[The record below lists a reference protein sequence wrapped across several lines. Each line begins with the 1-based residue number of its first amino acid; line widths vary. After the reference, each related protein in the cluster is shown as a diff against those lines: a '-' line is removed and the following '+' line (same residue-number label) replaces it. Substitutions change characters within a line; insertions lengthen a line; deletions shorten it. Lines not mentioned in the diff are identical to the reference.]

1 MEPQPDSL
9 EGWVAVRDTAF
20 AEPQPPPRLRFLV
33 GWNGAEGAFA
43 VTCHGRAEAAA
54 QAPQSWA
61 GLFSAPALRGVHRQL
76 AALCPRL
83 EPAFPALP
91 PALPGAAAG
100 GLWAV
105 LFPGGAA
112 PGEAELQELCRALE
126 LYLGWALELC
136 GGRVVLDA
144 LFAADRRCDDEY
156 FESLQELRGR
166 ALRGHLARAKEALRR
181 VLQQHKSAD
190 TMVALMKVYEEED
203 EAYQD
208 LVTMATQFYQY
219 LLQPFRDMRELATL
233 YKLEILKSLQY
244 DNLGPRRVAALQK
257 DAEEWTKRA
266 ESAVCSIQDITVNY
280 FKETVKAL
288 AAMHKQMEQ
297 DEERFGKT
305 TWSSALPRLENL
317 KCMLAKET
325 LQHLRARELCLKQK
339 RAGIQ
344 KLMENLG
351 EEEEN
356 LSVVEEL
363 EIQYYEM
370 QLELYNV
377 QLEVL
382 KHEEMLLIVQLDTI
396 KRQIKEKQD
405 EVVYYDTCENPEEL
419 KVIEQTMGQHYANL
433 SEMTMLRQKTKQLE
447 TKRGTVCAR
456 RAYLRNK
463 KDQCEA
469 SHRQRLQQAE
479 ESKKRFQQH
488 HSIQIKRDKQKE
500 EEKKKKAW
508 ISQERQKTLERLK
521 AFREASTWTTV
532 VPNGMKTRQKVGIA
546 HNKCPAH
553 VVLKT
558 SRPQPL
564 SPKLPRSIT
573 QQAVVLSPPPLS
585 RARAAPA
592 VVSPAP
598 SPRTRA
604 APEQPQSILLI
615 EAKESKA
622 LCQNIPADI
631 PVQIFVAD
639 GDAELTDGDTEQ
651 QKHREEL
658 MISPSLPPPPPPPPL
673 PPPLLPPPPLP
684 PTLPL
689 QLKTPSATEDKPLPL
704 SSDSPSES
712 PALHKQSDSP
722 RTSINN
728 YIGSMDEV
736 LASLKRSEVH
746 LRKVEQPNPYA
757 SVKDNILSAIRQGVK
772 LRKVNRDT
780 EKDAT
785 KGSPNELERSIKAA
799 MQRIKKVSAD
809 SEEEDNDQNNGEWDS

>member
-20 AEPQPPPRLRFLV
+20 AEPQPPRLRFLV
-33 GWNGAEGAFA
+33 AWNGVEGAFA

-76 AALCPRL
+76 AAVCPRL

-91 PALPGAAAG
+91 PALPGASGGG

-112 PGEAELQELCRALE
+112 PGEAEVQELCRELE

-144 LFAADRRCDDEY
+144 LFAADRHRDDEY
-156 FESLQELRGR
+156 FESLHELRGR
-166 ALRGHLARAKEALRR
+166 ALRGHLAQAKEALRR
-181 VLQQHKSAD
+181 VLQQHKNAD

-244 DNLGPRRVAALQK
+244 DNLGPKRVAALQK

-266 ESAVCSIQDITVNY
+266 ENAVCSIQDITVNY

-297 DEERFGKT
+297 DQERFGKT
-305 TWSSALPRLENL
+305 TWASALPRLENL

-339 RAGIQ
+339 RAGFQ
-344 KLMENLG
+344 KNMENLS
-351 EEEEN
+351 EQEEN
-356 LSVVEEL
+356 LTVVEEL
-363 EIQYYEM
+363 EIQYYET

-382 KHEEMLLIVQLDTI
+382 KHEEMLLIVQLDTLR
-396 KRQIKEKQD
+396 RQIKEKQD

-419 KVIEQTMGQHYANL
+419 KVIEQTMGQDYANL

-521 AFREASTWTTV
+521 TFRE
-532 VPNGMKTRQKVGIA
+532 
-546 HNKCPAH
+546 KCPAH
-553 VVLKT
+553 VVVKT
-558 SRPQPL
+558 SHPQHL
-564 SPKLPRSIT
+564 SPKLPRNIT
-573 QQAVVLSPPPLS
+573 QQVAVLSPLPSL
-585 RARAAPA
+585 RA
-592 VVSPAP
+592 
-598 SPRTRA
+598 RA
-604 APEQPQSILLI
+604 APEQPKSILLV
-615 EAKESKA
+615 EAKELKA
-622 LCQNIPADI
+622 SHQNTPADI
-631 PVQIFVAD
+631 PVQVFV
-639 GDAELTDGDTEQ
+639 TDGDTEQ
-651 QKHREEL
+651 QKHSEAL
-658 MISPSLPPPPPPPPL
+658 MVSPSSPPPPPPPPPPPLLASPPPPPPPPPPPL
-673 PPPLLPPPPLP
+673 P
-684 PTLPL
+684 L
-689 QLKTPSATEDKPLPL
+689 QLKTTLAAEDKPLPL
-704 SSDSPSES
+704 SSDSPTES
-712 PALHKQSDSP
+712 SALHKQDDSS
-722 RTSINN
+722 RRSINN
-728 YIGSMDEV
+728 YIDCS
-736 LASLKRSEVH
+736 
-746 LRKVEQPNPYA
+746 QY
-757 SVKDNILSAIRQGVK
+757 I
-772 LRKVNRDT
+772 
-780 EKDAT
+780 
-785 KGSPNELERSIKAA
+785 
-799 MQRIKKVSAD
+799 
-809 SEEEDNDQNNGEWDS
+809 

>member
-1 MEPQPDSL
+1 AMEPQPDSL

-43 VTCHGRAEAAA
+43 VTCHGRAEAAE

-76 AALCPRL
+76 SAVCPRL
-83 EPAFPALP
+83 EPAFPELP
-91 PALPGAAAG
+91 PALPGAASG

-112 PGEAELQELCRALE
+112 PDEAELQELCRALE

-136 GGRVVLDA
+136 GARVVLDA
-144 LFAADRRCDDEY
+144 LFAADRCCDDEY
-156 FESLQELRGR
+156 FESLHELRGK

-257 DAEEWTKRA
+257 DADEWTKRA

-305 TWSSALPRLENL
+305 TWASALPRLENL
-317 KCMLAKET
+317 KYMLAKET

-339 RAGIQ
+339 RTGIQ

-351 EEEEN
+351 EQEEN
-356 LSVVEEL
+356 LSIVEEL
-363 EIQYYEM
+363 EIQYYET

-419 KVIEQTMGQHYANL
+419 KVIEQSMGQHFANL
-433 SEMTMLRQKTKQLE
+433 SAMTVLRQKTKQLE
-447 TKRGTVCAR
+447 AKRGTVCAR

-479 ESKKRFQQH
+479 ESRRRFQQH

-521 AFREASTWTTV
+521 VFREAST
-532 VPNGMKTRQKVGIA
+532 
-546 HNKCPAH
+546 KCPAH

-558 SRPQPL
+558 SRPQPR
-564 SPKLPRSIT
+564 SPRLPRGIP
-573 QQAVVLSPPPLS
+573 QQAVVLSPPPAS
-585 RARAAPA
+585 STGAVPAALP
-592 VVSPAP
+592 PAP
-598 SPRTRA
+598 PPRVRTA
-604 APEQPQSILLI
+604 LKQPQSILLV
-615 EAKESKA
+615 EDKEQKA
-622 LCQNIPADI
+622 SCQNPPADI
-631 PVQIFVAD
+631 PVQIFV
-639 GDAELTDGDTEQ
+639 TDGDTEE
-651 QKHREEL
+651 QKPSEEL
-658 MISPSLPPPPPPPPL
+658 M
-673 PPPLLPPPPLP
+673 
-684 PTLPL
+684 
-689 QLKTPSATEDKPLPL
+689 LKTPSATEDKALPL

-712 PALHKQSDSP
+712 PALHSQDDSS
-722 RTSINN
+722 RRSINN
-728 YIGSMDEV
+728 CIGSMDEV

-746 LRKVEQPNPYA
+746 LRKVEQPNPYS
-757 SVKDNILSAIRQGVK
+757 SVKDSILSAIRQGVK
-772 LRKVNRDT
+772 LRKVNRDP
-780 EKDAT
+780 DRDGS

-809 SEEEDNDQNNGEWDS
+809 SEEEEDNDQNNGEWDS

>member
-1 MEPQPDSL
+1 AMEPQPDSL

-76 AALCPRL
+76 SAVCPRL
-83 EPAFPALP
+83 EPAFPELP
-91 PALPGAAAG
+91 PALPGASAG

-126 LYLGWALELC
+126 LYLDWALELC

-144 LFAADRRCDDEY
+144 LFAADRCCDDEY
-156 FESLQELRGR
+156 FESLHELRGK

-305 TWSSALPRLENL
+305 TWASALPRLENL
-317 KCMLAKET
+317 KYMLAKET

-339 RAGIQ
+339 RTGIQ

-351 EEEEN
+351 EQEEN

-363 EIQYYEM
+363 EIQYYET

-419 KVIEQTMGQHYANL
+419 KVIEQTMGQHYADL
-433 SEMTMLRQKTKQLE
+433 SAMTMLRQKTKQLE

-479 ESKKRFQQH
+479 ESRKRFQQH

-521 AFREASTWTTV
+521 AFREAST
-532 VPNGMKTRQKVGIA
+532 
-546 HNKCPAH
+546 KCPAH

-564 SPKLPRSIT
+564 SPKVPGSIP
-573 QQAVVLSPPPLS
+573 QQAVLLSPPPAPS
-585 RARAAPA
+585 AGTAPA
-592 VVSPAP
+592 VL
-598 SPRTRA
+598 SPRA
-604 APEQPQSILLI
+604 ALEQPQSILLRHWI
-615 EAKESKA
+615 LNSRFKSFNYFLKAVPEPAVAELEKESVPEQTILFPFASEDSRKSPEHLGRA
-622 LCQNIPADI
+622 SYLLSVAVSFILLVRVDLC
-631 PVQIFVAD
+631 VA
-639 GDAELTDGDTEQ
+639 
-651 QKHREEL
+651 
-658 MISPSLPPPPPPPPL
+658 
-673 PPPLLPPPPLP
+673 
-684 PTLPL
+684 
-689 QLKTPSATEDKPLPL
+689 
-704 SSDSPSES
+704 
-712 PALHKQSDSP
+712 
-722 RTSINN
+722 
-728 YIGSMDEV
+728 GSMDEV

-746 LRKVEQPNPYA
+746 LRRVEQPSPYA

-772 LRKVNRDT
+772 LRKVNRD
-780 EKDAT
+780 AQRGVS

-809 SEEEDNDQNNGEWDS
+809 SEEEEDNEQNNGEWDS

>member
-9 EGWVAVRDTAF
+9 DGWVAVRDTAF

-76 AALCPRL
+76 SALCPRL

-91 PALPGAAAG
+91 PALPGVATG

-190 TMVALMKVYEEED
+190 TMVALMKVYEKED

-244 DNLGPRRVAALQK
+244 DKLGPRRVAALQK

-305 TWSSALPRLENL
+305 AWASALPRLENL

-339 RAGIQ
+339 RTGIQ
-344 KLMENLG
+344 KLMESLG
-351 EEEEN
+351 EQEEN

-363 EIQYYEM
+363 EIQYYET

-521 AFREASTWTTV
+521 AFRE
-532 VPNGMKTRQKVGIA
+532 
-546 HNKCPAH
+546 KCPAH

-564 SPKLPRSIT
+564 SPKLPRNIT
-573 QQAVVLSPPPLS
+573 QQAVVLSPPPS
-585 RARAAPA
+585 SPA
-592 VVSPAP
+592 VLSPAP
-598 SPRTRA
+598 SPRARA

-622 LCQNIPADI
+622 LCQNTPADI
-631 PVQIFVAD
+631 PVQIFVTD
-639 GDAELTDGDTEQ
+639 GDAELTDGDTELTGGDTEE
-651 QKHREEL
+651 QKHSKEL
-658 MISPSLPPPPPPPPL
+658 LVSPSSPPPPPPPPPPPLPPTLLPPPPPPPPL
-673 PPPLLPPPPLP
+673 P
-684 PTLPL
+684 L
-689 QLKTPSATEDKPLPL
+689 QLKTPPATNDTPLPL
-704 SSDSPSES
+704 SCNSPSES
-712 PALHKQSDSP
+712 PALHRQDDSP

-728 YIGSMDEV
+728 CIGSMDEV

-757 SVKDNILSAIRQGVK
+757 SVKDSILSAIRQGVK

-780 EKDAT
+780 EKDVS
-785 KGSPNELERSIKAA
+785 KGSPNDLERSIKAA

-809 SEEEDNDQNNGEWDS
+809 SEEEEDNDRNNGEWDS

>member
-20 AEPQPPPRLRFLV
+20 AEPQPSRLRFLV
-33 GWNGAEGAFA
+33 GWNGVEGAFA
-43 VTCHGRAEAAA
+43 VTCHGRAEA

-76 AALCPRL
+76 AAVSPRL

-91 PALPGAAAG
+91 PTLPGAAAAG

-112 PGEAELQELCRALE
+112 PGEAEVQELCRELE

-144 LFAADRRCDDEY
+144 LFAPDRSCDDEY
-156 FESLQELRGR
+156 FESLHELRGR

-181 VLQQHKSAD
+181 VLQQHKNAD

-244 DNLGPRRVAALQK
+244 DKLGPKRVAALQK

-266 ESAVCSIQDITVNY
+266 ENAVCSIQDITVNY

-297 DEERFGKT
+297 DQERFGKT
-305 TWSSALPRLENL
+305 TWASALPRLENL

-344 KLMENLG
+344 KNMENLS
-351 EEEEN
+351 EQEEN
-356 LSVVEEL
+356 LTVVEEL

-382 KHEEMLLIVQLDTI
+382 KHEEMLLIVQLDTLR
-396 KRQIKEKQD
+396 RQIKEKQD

-521 AFREASTWTTV
+521 TFRE
-532 VPNGMKTRQKVGIA
+532 
-546 HNKCPAH
+546 KCPAH

-558 SRPQPL
+558 SHPQHL
-564 SPKLPRSIT
+564 SPKLPRSVT
-573 QQAVVLSPPPLS
+573 RQVAVLSPPPSS
-585 RARAAPA
+585 RARAAP
-592 VVSPAP
+592 
-598 SPRTRA
+598 
-604 APEQPQSILLI
+604 EQPKSILLV

-622 LCQNIPADI
+622 SHRNTPADI
-631 PVQIFVAD
+631 PVQIFV
-639 GDAELTDGDTEQ
+639 TDGDTEQ
-651 QKHREEL
+651 QKHSERL
-658 MISPSLPPPPPPPPL
+658 MVSPSSPPPPPPPPPL
-673 PPPLLPPPPLP
+673 PPPPPPPP
-684 PTLPL
+684 LPL

-704 SSDSPSES
+704 SSDSPTES
-712 PALHKQSDSP
+712 PALHKQDDSS
-722 RTSINN
+722 RRSINN
-728 YIGSMDEV
+728 CIGSMDEV
-736 LASLKRSEVH
+736 LASVKRSEVH

-780 EKDAT
+780 EKDVS
-785 KGSPNELERSIKAA
+785 KGSTNELERSIKAA
-799 MQRIKKVSAD
+799 IQRIKKVSAD
-809 SEEEDNDQNNGEWDS
+809 SEEEENNDQNNGEWDS

>member
-1 MEPQPDSL
+1 
-9 EGWVAVRDTAF
+9 
-20 AEPQPPPRLRFLV
+20 
-33 GWNGAEGAFA
+33 
-43 VTCHGRAEAAA
+43 
-54 QAPQSWA
+54 
-61 GLFSAPALRGVHRQL
+61 
-76 AALCPRL
+76 
-83 EPAFPALP
+83 
-91 PALPGAAAG
+91 
-100 GLWAV
+100 
-105 LFPGGAA
+105 
-112 PGEAELQELCRALE
+112 
-126 LYLGWALELC
+126 
-136 GGRVVLDA
+136 
-144 LFAADRRCDDEY
+144 
-156 FESLQELRGR
+156 
-166 ALRGHLARAKEALRR
+166 
-181 VLQQHKSAD
+181 
-190 TMVALMKVYEEED
+190 MVALMKVYEEED

-297 DEERFGKT
+297 DQERFGKA
-305 TWSSALPRLENL
+305 TWASALPRLESL

-344 KLMENLG
+344 KHMESLG
-351 EEEEN
+351 EQEEN

-363 EIQYYEM
+363 EIQYYET

-463 KDQCEA
+463 KDQCET

-521 AFREASTWTTV
+521 TFRE
-532 VPNGMKTRQKVGIA
+532 
-546 HNKCPAH
+546 KCPAH

-558 SRPQPL
+558 SHPQTF

-573 QQAVVLSPPPLS
+573 QQPVVLSPSPSS

-592 VVSPAP
+592 
-598 SPRTRA
+598 
-604 APEQPQSILLI
+604 PQ
-615 EAKESKA
+615 
-622 LCQNIPADI
+622 
-631 PVQIFVAD
+631 
-639 GDAELTDGDTEQ
+639 
-651 QKHREEL
+651 
-658 MISPSLPPPPPPPPL
+658 
-673 PPPLLPPPPLP
+673 
-684 PTLPL
+684 
-689 QLKTPSATEDKPLPL
+689 QLKTPSAREDKPLPL

-712 PALHKQSDSP
+712 SALHKQDDSS
-722 RTSINN
+722 RRSIN

-757 SVKDNILSAIRQGVK
+757 SVKDNILSAIRQGVQ
-772 LRKVNRDT
+772 LRKVNRDA
-780 EKDAT
+780 EKDVS
-785 KGSPNELERSIKAA
+785 KGSTNELERSIKAVI
-799 MQRIKKVSAD
+799 QRIKKVSAD
-809 SEEEDNDQNNGEWDS
+809 SEEEEDNDQNNGEWDS

>member
-1 MEPQPDSL
+1 AMEPQPDSL

-43 VTCHGRAEAAA
+43 VTCHGRAEAAE

-61 GLFSAPALRGVHRQL
+61 GLFSALALRGVHRQL
-76 AALCPRL
+76 SAVCPRL
-83 EPAFPALP
+83 EPAFPELP
-91 PALPGAAAG
+91 PGLPGVAAG

-105 LFPGGAA
+105 LFPSGTA
-112 PGEAELQELCRALE
+112 PDEAELQELCRALE

-144 LFAADRRCDDEY
+144 LFAADRCCDDEY
-156 FESLQELRGR
+156 FESLHELRGK

-305 TWSSALPRLENL
+305 TWASALPRLENL
-317 KCMLAKET
+317 KYMLAKET

-339 RAGIQ
+339 RTGIQ

-351 EEEEN
+351 EQEEN

-363 EIQYYEM
+363 EIQYYET

-433 SEMTMLRQKTKQLE
+433 SAMTMLRQKTKQLE

-479 ESKKRFQQH
+479 ESRKRFQQH

-521 AFREASTWTTV
+521 VFREASTGNCST
-532 VPNGMKTRQKVGIA
+532 
-546 HNKCPAH
+546 H

-558 SRPQPL
+558 SRPQPP
-564 SPKLPRSIT
+564 SPKLPQGIPR
-573 QQAVVLSPPPLS
+573 QAVVPSPPPAPS
-585 RARAAPA
+585 TGTAPA
-592 VVSPAP
+592 VLSPAP
-598 SPRTRA
+598 SWRERA
-604 APEQPQSILLI
+604 ALEQPQSILLV
-615 EAKESKA
+615 EDKETKA
-622 LCQNIPADI
+622 SCENTPAEI
-631 PVQIFVAD
+631 PVQIFV
-639 GDAELTDGDTEQ
+639 TDGDTEE
-651 QKHREEL
+651 QKHSKEL
-658 MISPSLPPPPPPPPL
+658 MVSPCSPPPPPPPPPL
-673 PPPLLPPPPLP
+673 PPPPPPPP
-684 PTLPL
+684 LPL

-704 SSDSPSES
+704 ISSSPSES
-712 PALHKQSDSP
+712 SALHKQDDSS
-722 RTSINN
+722 RS
-728 YIGSMDEV
+728 SMDEV

-780 EKDAT
+780 ERDVSR
-785 KGSPNELERSIKAA
+785 GSPNELERSIKAA

-809 SEEEDNDQNNGEWDS
+809 SEEEEDNDQNNGEWDS

>member
-1 MEPQPDSL
+1 
-9 EGWVAVRDTAF
+9 
-20 AEPQPPPRLRFLV
+20 
-33 GWNGAEGAFA
+33 
-43 VTCHGRAEAAA
+43 
-54 QAPQSWA
+54 
-61 GLFSAPALRGVHRQL
+61 
-76 AALCPRL
+76 
-83 EPAFPALP
+83 
-91 PALPGAAAG
+91 
-100 GLWAV
+100 
-105 LFPGGAA
+105 
-112 PGEAELQELCRALE
+112 
-126 LYLGWALELC
+126 
-136 GGRVVLDA
+136 
-144 LFAADRRCDDEY
+144 
-156 FESLQELRGR
+156 
-166 ALRGHLARAKEALRR
+166 
-181 VLQQHKSAD
+181 
-190 TMVALMKVYEEED
+190 MVALMKVYEEED

-244 DNLGPRRVAALQK
+244 DNLGPKRVAALQK

-266 ESAVCSIQDITVNY
+266 ENAVCSIQDITVNY
-280 FKETVKAL
+280 FKETVKAV

-297 DEERFGKT
+297 DQERFGKT
-305 TWSSALPRLENL
+305 TWASALPRLENL

-344 KLMENLG
+344 KNMENLS
-351 EEEEN
+351 EQEEN
-356 LSVVEEL
+356 LTVVEEL
-363 EIQYYEM
+363 EIHYYET

-382 KHEEMLLIVQLDTI
+382 KHEEMLLIIQLDTL
-396 KRQIKEKQD
+396 RRHIKEKQD

-463 KDQCEA
+463 KDQCES

-521 AFREASTWTTV
+521 SFRE
-532 VPNGMKTRQKVGIA
+532 
-546 HNKCPAH
+546 KCPAH
-553 VVLKT
+553 VVVKT

-573 QQAVVLSPPPLS
+573 QQVAVLSPPPSS
-585 RARAAPA
+585 RARAAP
-592 VVSPAP
+592 
-598 SPRTRA
+598 
-604 APEQPQSILLI
+604 EQPKSILLV
-615 EAKESKA
+615 EAKGSKA
-622 LCQNIPADI
+622 SHQNSPADI
-631 PVQIFVAD
+631 PVQNFV
-639 GDAELTDGDTEQ
+639 TDCDTEQ
-651 QKHREEL
+651 QKQSEGL
-658 MISPSLPPPPPPPPL
+658 MISPSSPPPPAPPLPPPPPPPP
-673 PPPLLPPPPLP
+673 
-684 PTLPL
+684 LPL

-704 SSDSPSES
+704 SSDGPTES
-712 PALHKQSDSP
+712 PTPHKQDDSSR
-722 RTSINN
+722 RTINN

-736 LASLKRSEVH
+736 LASLKRGEVH

-757 SVKDNILSAIRQGVK
+757 SVKDNLLSAIRQGVK
-772 LRKVNRDT
+772 LRKVNRGT
-780 EKDAT
+780 EKDVS
-785 KGSPNELERSIKAA
+785 KGSTNELERSIKAVI
-799 MQRIKKVSAD
+799 QRIKKVSAD
-809 SEEEDNDQNNGEWDS
+809 SEDEENNDQNNGEWDS

>member
-1 MEPQPDSL
+1 IMESQPDSL
-9 EGWVAVRDTAF
+9 EGWVAVRGTAF
-20 AEPQPPPRLRFLV
+20 AETRPPRLRFLV
-33 GWNGAEGAFA
+33 AWNAVEAAFA

-76 AALCPRL
+76 AAVCPRL

-91 PALPGAAAG
+91 PTLPGVAAG

-105 LFPGGAA
+105 LFPGGPA
-112 PGEAELQELCRALE
+112 PGEAEVQELCRELE

-144 LFAADRRCDDEY
+144 LFAADRCHDDEY
-156 FESLQELRGR
+156 FESLHELHEN
-166 ALRGHLARAKEALRR
+166 ALRGHLARAKEALRL
-181 VLQQHKSAD
+181 VLQQHKNAD

-244 DNLGPRRVAALQK
+244 DHLGPKRVAALQK

-266 ESAVCSIQDITVNY
+266 ENAVCSIQDITVSY

-297 DEERFGKT
+297 DKERFGRT
-305 TWSSALPRLENL
+305 TWASALPRLENL

-339 RAGIQ
+339 RAVIQ
-344 KLMENLG
+344 KNMENLS
-351 EEEEN
+351 EQEEN
-356 LSVVEEL
+356 LAVVEEL
-363 EIQYYEM
+363 EIHYYET
-370 QLELYNV
+370 QLELYNI
-377 QLEVL
+377 QFEVL
-382 KHEEMLLIVQLDTI
+382 KHEEILLIVQLDTLR
-396 KRQIKEKQD
+396 RQIKEKQD

-419 KVIEQTMGQHYANL
+419 KAIEQTMGQHYANS

-521 AFREASTWTTV
+521 TFREAST
-532 VPNGMKTRQKVGIA
+532 
-546 HNKCPAH
+546 KCPAH

-558 SRPQPL
+558 SCPQPL

-573 QQAVVLSPPPLS
+573 QQAAVLSPSSLS
-585 RARAAPA
+585 SA
-592 VVSPAP
+592 
-598 SPRTRA
+598 RA
-604 APEQPQSILLI
+604 APEQPKSILLI
-615 EAKESKA
+615 EAEEPKA
-622 LCQNIPADI
+622 PHQTTPADI
-631 PVQIFVAD
+631 PVRIFV
-639 GDAELTDGDTEQ
+639 TDGGTEQ
-651 QKHREEL
+651 RKHSEGL
-658 MISPSLPPPPPPPPL
+658 MVSPSSPPPPPSCPPPLPPPPPPPP
-673 PPPLLPPPPLP
+673 
-684 PTLPL
+684 LPL

-704 SSDSPSES
+704 ISSSPTENPAKRKQDDSSRRS
-712 PALHKQSDSP
+712 M
-722 RTSINN
+722 NN
-728 YIGSMDEV
+728 CIGSMDEV
-736 LASLKRSEVH
+736 LASLKRGEVH

-757 SVKDNILSAIRQGVK
+757 SAKDDILSAIRQGVK

-780 EKDAT
+780 EKDVS
-785 KGSPNELERSIKAA
+785 KGTTNELEKSIKAVI
-799 MQRIKKVSAD
+799 QRIKKVSAD
-809 SEEEDNDQNNGEWDS
+809 SEEEENNDQNNGEWDS

>member
-1 MEPQPDSL
+1 
-9 EGWVAVRDTAF
+9 
-20 AEPQPPPRLRFLV
+20 
-33 GWNGAEGAFA
+33 
-43 VTCHGRAEAAA
+43 
-54 QAPQSWA
+54 
-61 GLFSAPALRGVHRQL
+61 
-76 AALCPRL
+76 
-83 EPAFPALP
+83 
-91 PALPGAAAG
+91 
-100 GLWAV
+100 
-105 LFPGGAA
+105 
-112 PGEAELQELCRALE
+112 
-126 LYLGWALELC
+126 YLGWALELC

-144 LFAADRRCDDEY
+144 LFAADRCCDDEY

-305 TWSSALPRLENL
+305 TWASALPRLENL

-339 RAGIQ
+339 RTGIR
-344 KLMENLG
+344 KLMESLG
-351 EEEEN
+351 EQEEN
-356 LSVVEEL
+356 VSVVEEL
-363 EIQYYEM
+363 EIQYYET

-419 KVIEQTMGQHYANL
+419 KVIEQTMGQHYANM

-488 HSIQIKRDKQKE
+488 HNIQIKRDKQKE

-521 AFREASTWTTV
+521 AFREAST
-532 VPNGMKTRQKVGIA
+532 
-546 HNKCPAH
+546 KCPAH

-573 QQAVVLSPPPLS
+573 QQAVVLPPPPSS
-585 RARAAPA
+585 RAKAAPA
-592 VVSPAP
+592 VLSPAP
-598 SPRTRA
+598 SPRARA

-622 LCQNIPADI
+622 LCQNTPADI
-631 PVQIFVAD
+631 PVQIFV
-639 GDAELTDGDTEQ
+639 TDGDTEQ
-651 QKHREEL
+651 QKHSIEL
-658 MISPSLPPPPPPPPL
+658 LVSPSSPPPPPPPPPL
-673 PPPLLPPPPLP
+673 PPSLPPPPPLP
-684 PTLPL
+684 SLPL
-689 QLKTPSATEDKPLPL
+689 QLKTPPATEDKPLPL
-704 SSDSPSES
+704 SSESPSES
-712 PALHKQSDSP
+712 PALHKHDDSP

-728 YIGSMDEV
+728 CIGSMDEV

-780 EKDAT
+780 EKGVS
-785 KGSPNELERSIKAA
+785 KGSPNDLERSIKAA

-809 SEEEDNDQNNGEWDS
+809 SEEEEDNDKNNGEWDS

>member
-1 MEPQPDSL
+1 
-9 EGWVAVRDTAF
+9 
-20 AEPQPPPRLRFLV
+20 
-33 GWNGAEGAFA
+33 
-43 VTCHGRAEAAA
+43 
-54 QAPQSWA
+54 
-61 GLFSAPALRGVHRQL
+61 
-76 AALCPRL
+76 
-83 EPAFPALP
+83 
-91 PALPGAAAG
+91 
-100 GLWAV
+100 
-105 LFPGGAA
+105 
-112 PGEAELQELCRALE
+112 
-126 LYLGWALELC
+126 
-136 GGRVVLDA
+136 
-144 LFAADRRCDDEY
+144 
-156 FESLQELRGR
+156 
-166 ALRGHLARAKEALRR
+166 

-266 ESAVCSIQDITVNY
+266 EGAVCSIQDITVNY

-297 DEERFGKT
+297 DEERFGKS
-305 TWSSALPRLENL
+305 TWASALPRLENL
-317 KCMLAKET
+317 KYMLAKET

-339 RAGIQ
+339 RTGIQ

-351 EEEEN
+351 EQEEN

-363 EIQYYEM
+363 EIQYYET

-419 KVIEQTMGQHYANL
+419 KVIEQTMGHYANL
-433 SEMTMLRQKTKQLE
+433 SAMTVLRQKTKQLE

-479 ESKKRFQQH
+479 ESRKRFQQH

-521 AFREASTWTTV
+521 AFREAST
-532 VPNGMKTRQKVGIA
+532 
-546 HNKCPAH
+546 KCPDH

-558 SRPQPL
+558 SCPQPL
-564 SPKLPRSIT
+564 SPKLPRGIP
-573 QQAVVLSPPPLS
+573 QQAVVLSPPPAS
-585 RARAAPA
+585 STGTAPA
-592 VVSPAP
+592 VLSPAP
-598 SPRTRA
+598 SPRARA
-604 APEQPQSILLI
+604 ALEQPQSILLV
-615 EAKESKA
+615 EDKEPKS
-622 LCQNIPADI
+622 LRQDPPADI
-631 PVQIFVAD
+631 PVQIFVT
-639 GDAELTDGDTEQ
+639 GGNTEE
-651 QKHREEL
+651 QKHSEEP
-658 MISPSLPPPPPPPPL
+658 MVSPCSPPPPPPPPPL
-673 PPPLLPPPPLP
+673 PPPPPPPPLP
-684 PTLPL
+684 V
-689 QLKTPSATEDKPLPL
+689 QLKTPSAAEDKPLPL
-704 SSDSPSES
+704 RSDCPSES
-712 PALHKQSDSP
+712 PALHKQDDSS
-722 RTSINN
+722 RRSINN
-728 YIGSMDEV
+728 CIGSMDEV

-746 LRKVEQPNPYA
+746 LRRAEQPSPYA
-757 SVKDNILSAIRQGVK
+757 SVKDSILSAIRQGVK
-772 LRKVNRDT
+772 LRKVKRDT
-780 EKDAT
+780 ERDVS

-809 SEEEDNDQNNGEWDS
+809 SEEEEDNDQNNGEWDS

>member
-20 AEPQPPPRLRFLV
+20 TEPRPPRLRFLV
-33 GWNGAEGAFA
+33 GWNGVEAAFA

-76 AALCPRL
+76 AAVCPRL

-100 GLWAV
+100 GGLWAV

-112 PGEAELQELCRALE
+112 PSEAEVQELCRQLE

-144 LFAADRRCDDEY
+144 LFAADRRHDDEY

-181 VLQQHKSAD
+181 VLQQHKNAD

-203 EAYQD
+203 EVYQD

-233 YKLEILKSLQY
+233 YKLEIL
-244 DNLGPRRVAALQK
+244 
-257 DAEEWTKRA
+257 
-266 ESAVCSIQDITVNY
+266 
-280 FKETVKAL
+280 
-288 AAMHKQMEQ
+288 
-297 DEERFGKT
+297 
-305 TWSSALPRLENL
+305 
-317 KCMLAKET
+317 
-325 LQHLRARELCLKQK
+325 
-339 RAGIQ
+339 
-344 KLMENLG
+344 MENLS
-351 EEEEN
+351 EQEEN
-356 LSVVEEL
+356 LTVVEEL
-363 EIQYYEM
+363 EIQYYET
-370 QLELYNV
+370 QLELYNA

-382 KHEEMLLIVQLDTI
+382 KHEEMLLIVQLATLR
-396 KRQIKEKQD
+396 RQIKEKQD

-521 AFREASTWTTV
+521 TFRE
-532 VPNGMKTRQKVGIA
+532 K
-546 HNKCPAH
+546 HPAH

-558 SRPQPL
+558 SHPQPL

-573 QQAVVLSPPPLS
+573 QQAAVLPPPPLS
-585 RARAAPA
+585 RARAAP
-592 VVSPAP
+592 
-598 SPRTRA
+598 
-604 APEQPQSILLI
+604 EQPKSILLV

-622 LCQNIPADI
+622 SHQNTPADI
-631 PVQIFVAD
+631 PVEIFV
-639 GDAELTDGDTEQ
+639 TDGDTQQ
-651 QKHREEL
+651 QKHSVES
-658 MISPSLPPPPPPPPL
+658 MVSPSLPPPPPPPP
-673 PPPLLPPPPLP
+673 PPPLP
-684 PTLPL
+684 PPPPPPPLPL

-704 SSDSPSES
+704 SCDSPTES
-712 PALHKQSDSP
+712 PALHKQDDSS
-722 RTSINN
+722 RSINN

-780 EKDAT
+780 EKDVS
-785 KGSPNELERSIKAA
+785 KGSTNELERSIKAVI
-799 MQRIKKVSAD
+799 QRIKKVSAD
-809 SEEEDNDQNNGEWDS
+809 SEEEENNDQNNGEWDS

>member
-1 MEPQPDSL
+1 EPQPDSL
-9 EGWVAVRDTAF
+9 DGWVAVRDTAF
-20 AEPQPPPRLRFLV
+20 AESQPPRLRFLV
-33 GWNGAEGAFA
+33 AWNGVEGAFA

-61 GLFSAPALRGVHRQL
+61 GLFSEPALRGVHRQL
-76 AALCPRL
+76 AAICPRL
-83 EPAFPALP
+83 EPSFPALP
-91 PALPGAAAG
+91 SALPSAAG

-105 LFPGGAA
+105 LFPRGAA
-112 PGEAELQELCRALE
+112 PGEAEMQELCRELE

-144 LFAADRRCDDEY
+144 LFADDRRHDDEY
-156 FESLQELRGR
+156 FESLHELRGK
-166 ALRGHLARAKEALRR
+166 ALRGHLTRAKEALRR
-181 VLQQHKSAD
+181 VLQEHKNAD

-203 EAYQD
+203 KAYQD

-244 DNLGPRRVAALQK
+244 DNLGPKRVAALQK

-280 FKETVKAL
+280 FKETVKAV

-297 DEERFGKT
+297 DQERFGRT
-305 TWSSALPRLENL
+305 TWASALPRLENL

-339 RAGIQ
+339 RSVIQ
-344 KLMENLG
+344 RNMENLS
-351 EEEEN
+351 EQEEN
-356 LSVVEEL
+356 LTVVEEL
-363 EIQYYEM
+363 EIQYYET

-382 KHEEMLLIVQLDTI
+382 KHEEMLLVVQLDI
-396 KRQIKEKQD
+396 LRRQIKEKQD

-419 KVIEQTMGQHYANL
+419 KVMEQTMGQHYANL

-521 AFREASTWTTV
+521 TFREAST
-532 VPNGMKTRQKVGIA
+532 
-546 HNKCPAH
+546 KCPAH

-564 SPKLPRSIT
+564 SPKLPQSIT
-573 QQAVVLSPPPLS
+573 QQPAVQSTPPLLS
-585 RARAAPA
+585 MI
-592 VVSPAP
+592 
-598 SPRTRA
+598 A
-604 APEQPQSILLI
+604 APEQPKSLLLV
-615 EAKESKA
+615 EGEESKA
-622 LCQNIPADI
+622 PQQNTTADI
-631 PVQIFVAD
+631 SVQ
-639 GDAELTDGDTEQ
+639 TEQ
-651 QKHREEL
+651 QKRSEGL
-658 MISPSLPPPPPPPPL
+658 MALPSSPAPPPPPPLPPPPPPPPPL
-673 PPPLLPPPPLP
+673 PSLPPPPLLPP
-684 PTLPL
+684 
-689 QLKTPSATEDKPLPL
+689 QLKTPSATEDMSLPL
-704 SSDSPSES
+704 SCSSSRES
-712 PALHKQSDSP
+712 PALHKQDDSS
-722 RTSINN
+722 RRSLNN
-728 YIGSMDEV
+728 CMGSMDEV
-736 LASLKRSEVH
+736 LASLKRGEVH
-746 LRKVEQPNPYA
+746 LGKVEQPNPYA
-757 SVKDNILSAIRQGVK
+757 SAKDNILAAIRQGVK

-780 EKDAT
+780 EKDVSKRST
-785 KGSPNELERSIKAA
+785 NELERSIKAA

-809 SEEEDNDQNNGEWDS
+809 SEEEENNDQSNGEWDS

>member
-33 GWNGAEGAFA
+33 GWNGVEGAFA

-76 AALCPRL
+76 AAICPRL

-105 LFPGGAA
+105 LFPGGPA
-112 PGEAELQELCRALE
+112 PGEAEVQELCRELE
-126 LYLGWALELC
+126 RYLGWALELC

-144 LFAADRRCDDEY
+144 LFAADRRRDDEY
-156 FESLQELRGR
+156 FESLHELHRR

-181 VLQQHKSAD
+181 VLQQHKNAD

-233 YKLEILKSLQY
+233 YKLEILSLQY
-244 DNLGPRRVAALQK
+244 DNLGPKRVAALQK

-266 ESAVCSIQDITVNY
+266 ENAVCSIQDITVNY

-297 DEERFGKT
+297 DQERFGKT
-305 TWSSALPRLENL
+305 AWASALPRLENL

-339 RAGIQ
+339 RAGIR
-344 KLMENLG
+344 KNLENFS
-351 EEEEN
+351 EQEEN
-356 LSVVEEL
+356 LTVVEEL
-363 EIQYYEM
+363 EIQYYET

-382 KHEEMLLIVQLDTI
+382 KHEEMLLIVQLDTLR
-396 KRQIKEKQD
+396 RQIKEKQD

-479 ESKKRFQQH
+479 ESKKHFQQH

-521 AFREASTWTTV
+521 TFRE
-532 VPNGMKTRQKVGIA
+532 
-546 HNKCPAH
+546 KCPAH

-564 SPKLPRSIT
+564 SPKLPQSVT
-573 QQAVVLSPPPLS
+573 QQAAVLSPPPSS
-585 RARAAPA
+585 R
-592 VVSPAP
+592 V
-598 SPRTRA
+598 RA
-604 APEQPQSILLI
+604 APEQPKSILLV

-622 LCQNIPADI
+622 SCQNTPADI
-631 PVQIFVAD
+631 PVQIFVTA
-639 GDAELTDGDTEQ
+639 GDSEP
-651 QKHREEL
+651 QKHSEEL
-658 MISPSLPPPPPPPPL
+658 MVSPSSPPPPPPPPPPPL
-673 PPPLLPPPPLP
+673 PPPPPPPPLP
-684 PTLPL
+684 L
-689 QLKTPSATEDKPLPL
+689 QFKTPAAIEDKPLPL
-704 SSDSPSES
+704 TSDGPTES
-712 PALHKQSDSP
+712 PALHKQDDSSR
-722 RTSINN
+722 RTINN

-780 EKDAT
+780 EKDVSEKPT
-785 KGSPNELERSIKAA
+785 NELERSIKAVI
-799 MQRIKKVSAD
+799 QRIKKVSAD
-809 SEEEDNDQNNGEWDS
+809 SEEEENTDQNNGEWDS

>member
-1 MEPQPDSL
+1 
-9 EGWVAVRDTAF
+9 
-20 AEPQPPPRLRFLV
+20 
-33 GWNGAEGAFA
+33 
-43 VTCHGRAEAAA
+43 
-54 QAPQSWA
+54 
-61 GLFSAPALRGVHRQL
+61 
-76 AALCPRL
+76 
-83 EPAFPALP
+83 
-91 PALPGAAAG
+91 
-100 GLWAV
+100 
-105 LFPGGAA
+105 
-112 PGEAELQELCRALE
+112 
-126 LYLGWALELC
+126 
-136 GGRVVLDA
+136 
-144 LFAADRRCDDEY
+144 
-156 FESLQELRGR
+156 
-166 ALRGHLARAKEALRR
+166 
-181 VLQQHKSAD
+181 VLQQHKSTD
-190 TMVALMKVYEEED
+190 TMVALMKVYEKED

-244 DNLGPRRVAALQK
+244 DKLGPRRVAALQK

-305 TWSSALPRLENL
+305 AWASALPRLENL

-339 RAGIQ
+339 RTGIQ
-344 KLMENLG
+344 KLMESLG
-351 EEEEN
+351 EQEEN

-363 EIQYYEM
+363 EIQYYET

-521 AFREASTWTTV
+521 AFREAS
-532 VPNGMKTRQKVGIA
+532 I
-546 HNKCPAH
+546 KCPAH

-564 SPKLPRSIT
+564 SPKLPRNIT
-573 QQAVVLSPPPLS
+573 EQAVVLSPPPS
-585 RARAAPA
+585 SPA
-592 VVSPAP
+592 VLSPAP
-598 SPRTRA
+598 SPRARA

-622 LCQNIPADI
+622 LCQNTPADI
-631 PVQIFVAD
+631 PVQIFASD
-639 GDAELTDGDTEQ
+639 GDAELTGGDTEQ
-651 QKHREEL
+651 QKHSKEL
-658 MISPSLPPPPPPPPL
+658 LVSPSSPPPPPPPPPPPL
-673 PPPLLPPPPLP
+673 PPPLLPPPPP
-684 PTLPL
+684 PPPLPL
-689 QLKTPSATEDKPLPL
+689 QLKTPPATEDTPLPL
-704 SSDSPSES
+704 SSNSPSES
-712 PALHKQSDSP
+712 PALHKQDDSP

-728 YIGSMDEV
+728 CIGSMDEV

-757 SVKDNILSAIRQGVK
+757 SVKDSILSAIRQGVK

-780 EKDAT
+780 EKDVS
-785 KGSPNELERSIKAA
+785 KGSPNDLERSIKAA

-809 SEEEDNDQNNGEWDS
+809 SEEEEDNDRNNGEWDS

>member
-1 MEPQPDSL
+1 AMEPQPDSL

-43 VTCHGRAEAAA
+43 VTCHGRAEAAE

-76 AALCPRL
+76 SAVCPRL
-83 EPAFPALP
+83 EPAFPELP
-91 PALPGAAAG
+91 PALPGAASG

-112 PGEAELQELCRALE
+112 PDEAELQELCRALE

-136 GGRVVLDA
+136 GARVVLDA
-144 LFAADRRCDDEY
+144 LFAADRCCDDEY
-156 FESLQELRGR
+156 FESLQELRGK

-181 VLQQHKSAD
+181 VLQQHKNAD

-219 LLQPFRDMRELATL
+219 LLQPFRDMREVATL

-244 DNLGPRRVAALQK
+244 DKLGPRRVAALQK
-257 DAEEWTKRA
+257 DADEWTKRA

-280 FKETVKAL
+280 FKETAKAL

-305 TWSSALPRLENL
+305 TWASALPRLENL
-317 KCMLAKET
+317 KYMLAKET

-339 RAGIQ
+339 RTGIQ

-351 EEEEN
+351 EQEEN
-356 LSVVEEL
+356 LGIVEEL
-363 EIQYYEM
+363 EIQYYET

-419 KVIEQTMGQHYANL
+419 KVIEQSMGQHYANL
-433 SEMTMLRQKTKQLE
+433 SAMTVLRQKTKQLE

-479 ESKKRFQQH
+479 ESRKRFQQH

-508 ISQERQKTLERLK
+508 VNQERQKTLERLK
-521 AFREASTWTTV
+521 VYREAST
-532 VPNGMKTRQKVGIA
+532 
-546 HNKCPAH
+546 KCPAH

-558 SRPQPL
+558 SCPQPR
-564 SPKLPRSIT
+564 SPKLPRGIP
-573 QQAVVLSPPPLS
+573 QQAVVLSPPPAS
-585 RARAAPA
+585 STEAAPA
-592 VVSPAP
+592 ALPPAP
-598 SPRTRA
+598 SPRARA
-604 APEQPQSILLI
+604 ALEQPQSILLV
-615 EAKESKA
+615 EDEEPKA
-622 LCQNIPADI
+622 SCQNTPADI
-631 PVQIFVAD
+631 PVQIF
-639 GDAELTDGDTEQ
+639 
-651 QKHREEL
+651 
-658 MISPSLPPPPPPPPL
+658 
-673 PPPLLPPPPLP
+673 
-684 PTLPL
+684 
-689 QLKTPSATEDKPLPL
+689 LKTPSATEDKPLPL
-704 SSDSPSES
+704 SSESPSES
-712 PALHKQSDSP
+712 PALHNQDDSS
-722 RTSINN
+722 RRSINN
-728 YIGSMDEV
+728 CIGSMDEV

-746 LRKVEQPNPYA
+746 LRRVEQPNPYT
-757 SVKDNILSAIRQGVK
+757 SVKDSILSAIRQGVK
-772 LRKVNRDT
+772 LRKVNRDP
-780 EKDAT
+780 DRDGSH
-785 KGSPNELERSIKAA
+785 GSPNELERSIKAA

-809 SEEEDNDQNNGEWDS
+809 SEEEEDNDQNNGEWDS

>member
-1 MEPQPDSL
+1 
-9 EGWVAVRDTAF
+9 
-20 AEPQPPPRLRFLV
+20 
-33 GWNGAEGAFA
+33 
-43 VTCHGRAEAAA
+43 
-54 QAPQSWA
+54 
-61 GLFSAPALRGVHRQL
+61 
-76 AALCPRL
+76 
-83 EPAFPALP
+83 
-91 PALPGAAAG
+91 
-100 GLWAV
+100 
-105 LFPGGAA
+105 PGGAA
-112 PGEAELQELCRALE
+112 PTETEVQRLCRELE
-126 LYLGWALELC
+126 RYLGWALELC
-136 GGRVVLDA
+136 GGRVLLDA
-144 LFAADRRCDDEY
+144 LFAAERQRDEDY
-156 FESLQELRGR
+156 FESLHELRGR

-181 VLQQHKSAD
+181 VLQQHKNAD

-244 DNLGPRRVAALQK
+244 DNLGPKRVAALQK

-266 ESAVCSIQDITVNY
+266 ESAVCSIQGITVNY

-288 AAMHKQMEQ
+288 TAMHKQMEQ
-297 DEERFGKT
+297 DQERFGKT
-305 TWSSALPRLENL
+305 AWTSALPRLENL

-344 KLMENLG
+344 KNLENLG
-351 EEEEN
+351 EQEEN
-356 LSVVEEL
+356 LTLVEEL
-363 EIQYYEM
+363 EIQYYET

-382 KHEEMLLIVQLDTI
+382 KHEEMLLIVQLDTLR
-396 KRQIKEKQD
+396 RQIKELQD
-405 EVVYYDTCENPEEL
+405 EVVYYDTCESPEEL

-433 SEMTMLRQKTKQLE
+433 SEMTVLRQKTKQLE

-521 AFREASTWTTV
+521 TYREAST
-532 VPNGMKTRQKVGIA
+532 
-546 HNKCPAH
+546 KCPAH
-553 VVLKT
+553 VVVKT
-558 SRPQPL
+558 SRPEPL
-564 SPKLPRSIT
+564 SPKLPRGIT
-573 QQAVVLSPPPLS
+573 QQA
-585 RARAAPA
+585 AALC
-592 VVSPAP
+592 P
-598 SPRTRA
+598 SPRLRVRA
-604 APEQPQSILLI
+604 APEQPKSIVLV
-615 EAKESKA
+615 EAKESKDSH
-622 LCQNIPADI
+622 QNTPAEI
-631 PVQIFVAD
+631 PVQIFVTAD
-639 GDAELTDGDTEQ
+639 DSEQ
-651 QKHREEL
+651 QKHSEEL
-658 MISPSLPPPPPPPPL
+658 IVPPSLPPAPPPAPPLPPPPPPL
-673 PPPLLPPPPLP
+673 PLLH
-684 PTLPL
+684 
-689 QLKTPSATEDKPLPL
+689 QLKTPSAVADKPLSL
-704 SSDSPSES
+704 SSDGPTES
-712 PALHKQSDSP
+712 PEPHKEDDSS
-722 RTSINN
+722 RRSLNN
-728 YIGSMDEV
+728 YMGSMDEV

-780 EKDAT
+780 DKDVSR
-785 KGSPNELERSIKAA
+785 GSANELERSIKAVI
-799 MQRIKKVSAD
+799 QRIKKVSAD
-809 SEEEDNDQNNGEWDS
+809 SEEEENNDQNNGEWDS

>member
-20 AEPQPPPRLRFLV
+20 AEPQTPRLRFLV
-33 GWNGAEGAFA
+33 GWNGVEGAFA
-43 VTCHGRAEAAA
+43 VTCHDRAAA

-76 AALCPRL
+76 AAVCPRL

-91 PALPGAAAG
+91 PSLPGAASGG

-112 PGEAELQELCRALE
+112 PGEAEVQELCRELE
-126 LYLGWALELC
+126 RYLGWALELC

-144 LFAADRRCDDEY
+144 LFAADRCRDDEY
-156 FESLQELRGR
+156 FESLHELRGR

-181 VLQQHKSAD
+181 VLQQHKSSD

-244 DNLGPRRVAALQK
+244 DNLGPKRVAALQK

-266 ESAVCSIQDITVNY
+266 ENAVCSIQDITVNY

-297 DEERFGKT
+297 DQERFGKT
-305 TWSSALPRLENL
+305 TWASALPRLENL

-344 KLMENLG
+344 QNMENLS
-351 EEEEN
+351 EQEEN
-356 LSVVEEL
+356 LTVVEEL
-363 EIQYYEM
+363 EIQYYET

-382 KHEEMLLIVQLDTI
+382 KHEEMLLVVQLDTLR
-396 KRQIKEKQD
+396 RQIKEKQD

-521 AFREASTWTTV
+521 TFRE
-532 VPNGMKTRQKVGIA
+532 
-546 HNKCPAH
+546 KCPAH

-558 SRPQPL
+558 SCPQPL

-573 QQAVVLSPPPLS
+573 QQAAVLSPPPSS
-585 RARAAPA
+585 RARAAP
-592 VVSPAP
+592 
-598 SPRTRA
+598 
-604 APEQPQSILLI
+604 EQPKSILLV

-622 LCQNIPADI
+622 SHQNTPADI
-631 PVQIFVAD
+631 PVQIFV
-639 GDAELTDGDTEQ
+639 TDGDTEP
-651 QKHREEL
+651 QKHSEGL
-658 MISPSLPPPPPPPPL
+658 MVSPSSPPALPPPPSPPPLPPPPPPPPL
-673 PPPLLPPPPLP
+673 PLW
-684 PTLPL
+684 
-689 QLKTPSATEDKPLPL
+689 LKTPSATEDKPLPL
-704 SSDSPSES
+704 SSDSPTES
-712 PALHKQSDSP
+712 PALHKQDDSS
-722 RTSINN
+722 RRSINN

-780 EKDAT
+780 DKDVS
-785 KGSPNELERSIKAA
+785 KGSTNELEKSIKAVI
-799 MQRIKKVSAD
+799 QRIKKVSAD
-809 SEEEDNDQNNGEWDS
+809 SEEEENNDQNNGEWDS

>member
-1 MEPQPDSL
+1 MDPQPDSL
-9 EGWVAVRDTAF
+9 EGWVAVRDNAF
-20 AEPQPPPRLRFLV
+20 AELRTPRLRFLV
-33 GWNGAEGAFA
+33 GWNGVEGAFA
-43 VTCHGRAEAAA
+43 VTCHGRAEAAG

-76 AALCPRL
+76 AAVCPRL

-91 PALPGAAAG
+91 PALPGAAAAG

-112 PGEAELQELCRALE
+112 PGEAEVQELCRQLE

-144 LFAADRRCDDEY
+144 LFAADRRRDDEY
-156 FESLQELRGR
+156 FESLHELRGR

-181 VLQQHKSAD
+181 VLQQHKNAD

-244 DNLGPRRVAALQK
+244 DNLGPKRVAALQK

-266 ESAVCSIQDITVNY
+266 ENAVCSIQDITVNY

-288 AAMHKQMEQ
+288 SAMHKQMEQ
-297 DEERFGKT
+297 DQERFGKT
-305 TWSSALPRLENL
+305 TWTSALPRLENL

-344 KLMENLG
+344 KNMENLS
-351 EEEEN
+351 EQEEN
-356 LSVVEEL
+356 LTVVEEL
-363 EIQYYEM
+363 EIQYYET

-382 KHEEMLLIVQLDTI
+382 KHEEMLLIVQLDTLR
-396 KRQIKEKQD
+396 RQIKEKQD

-469 SHRQRLQQAE
+469 RHRQRLQQAE
-479 ESKKRFQQH
+479 ESKKHFQQH

-521 AFREASTWTTV
+521 TFRE
-532 VPNGMKTRQKVGIA
+532 
-546 HNKCPAH
+546 KCPAH

-564 SPKLPRSIT
+564 SPRLPQSIT
-573 QQAVVLSPPPLS
+573 QQAAVLSPPPLS
-585 RARAAPA
+585 R
-592 VVSPAP
+592 V
-598 SPRTRA
+598 RA
-604 APEQPQSILLI
+604 APEQPKSMLLV

-622 LCQNIPADI
+622 SHQNTPADI
-631 PVQIFVAD
+631 PVQILV
-639 GDAELTDGDTEQ
+639 TDGDTEQ
-651 QKHREEL
+651 QKHSGGL
-658 MISPSLPPPPPPPPL
+658 MVSPSLPPPPPPPP
-673 PPPLLPPPPLP
+673 PPPLP
-684 PTLPL
+684 PPPPPPPLPL
-689 QLKTPSATEDKPLPL
+689 QLKTTSTTDKPRPL
-704 SSDSPSES
+704 SSNSPTES
-712 PALHKQSDSP
+712 PALHKQDDTS
-722 RTSINN
+722 RGSINN

-736 LASLKRSEVH
+736 LASLKRGEVH

-757 SVKDNILSAIRQGVK
+757 SVKENILSAIRQGVK
-772 LRKVNRDT
+772 LRKVNRDP
-780 EKDAT
+780 EKDVS
-785 KGSPNELERSIKAA
+785 KGSTNELERSIKAVI
-799 MQRIKKVSAD
+799 QRIKKMSAD
-809 SEEEDNDQNNGEWDS
+809 SEEEENNDQNNGEWDS

>member
-20 AEPQPPPRLRFLV
+20 TEPRPPRLRFLV
-33 GWNGAEGAFA
+33 GWNGVEAAFA

-76 AALCPRL
+76 AAVCPRL

-100 GLWAV
+100 GGLWAV

-112 PGEAELQELCRALE
+112 PSEAEVQELCRQLE

-144 LFAADRRCDDEY
+144 LFAADRRHDDEY

-181 VLQQHKSAD
+181 VLQQHKNAD

-203 EAYQD
+203 EVYQD

-244 DNLGPRRVAALQK
+244 DNLGPKRVAALQK

-266 ESAVCSIQDITVNY
+266 ENAVCSIQDITMNY
-280 FKETVKAL
+280 FKETAKAL

-297 DEERFGKT
+297 DQERFGKA
-305 TWSSALPRLENL
+305 TWASALPRLENL

-344 KLMENLG
+344 KTMENLS
-351 EEEEN
+351 EQEEN
-356 LSVVEEL
+356 LTVVEEL
-363 EIQYYEM
+363 EIQYYET
-370 QLELYNV
+370 QLELYNA

-382 KHEEMLLIVQLDTI
+382 KHEEMLLIVQLATLR
-396 KRQIKEKQD
+396 RQIKEKQD

-521 AFREASTWTTV
+521 TFRE
-532 VPNGMKTRQKVGIA
+532 K
-546 HNKCPAH
+546 HPAH

-558 SRPQPL
+558 SHPQPL

-573 QQAVVLSPPPLS
+573 QQAAVLPPPPLS
-585 RARAAPA
+585 RARAAP
-592 VVSPAP
+592 
-598 SPRTRA
+598 
-604 APEQPQSILLI
+604 EQPKSILLV

-622 LCQNIPADI
+622 LHQNTPADI
-631 PVQIFVAD
+631 PVEIFV
-639 GDAELTDGDTEQ
+639 TDGDTQQ
-651 QKHREEL
+651 QKHSVES
-658 MISPSLPPPPPPPPL
+658 MVSPSLPPPPPPPP
-673 PPPLLPPPPLP
+673 PPPLP
-684 PTLPL
+684 PPPPPPPLPL

-704 SSDSPSES
+704 SCESPTES
-712 PALHKQSDSP
+712 PALHKQDDSS
-722 RTSINN
+722 RSINN

-780 EKDAT
+780 EKDVS
-785 KGSPNELERSIKAA
+785 KGSTNELERSIKAVI
-799 MQRIKKVSAD
+799 QRIKKVSAD
-809 SEEEDNDQNNGEWDS
+809 SEEEENNDQNNGEWDS

>member
-1 MEPQPDSL
+1 
-9 EGWVAVRDTAF
+9 
-20 AEPQPPPRLRFLV
+20 
-33 GWNGAEGAFA
+33 
-43 VTCHGRAEAAA
+43 
-54 QAPQSWA
+54 
-61 GLFSAPALRGVHRQL
+61 
-76 AALCPRL
+76 
-83 EPAFPALP
+83 
-91 PALPGAAAG
+91 
-100 GLWAV
+100 
-105 LFPGGAA
+105 
-112 PGEAELQELCRALE
+112 
-126 LYLGWALELC
+126 
-136 GGRVVLDA
+136 
-144 LFAADRRCDDEY
+144 
-156 FESLQELRGR
+156 
-166 ALRGHLARAKEALRR
+166 
-181 VLQQHKSAD
+181 VLQQHKNAD

-233 YKLEILKSLQY
+233 YKLEILKSLRY
-244 DNLGPRRVAALQK
+244 DKLGPKRVAALQK

-266 ESAVCSIQDITVNY
+266 ENAVCSIQDITVNY

-297 DEERFGKT
+297 DQERFGKT
-305 TWSSALPRLENL
+305 TWASALPRLENL

-344 KLMENLG
+344 KNMENLS
-351 EEEEN
+351 EQEEN
-356 LSVVEEL
+356 LTVVEEL

-382 KHEEMLLIVQLDTI
+382 KHEEMLLIVQLDTLR
-396 KRQIKEKQD
+396 RQIKEKQD

-521 AFREASTWTTV
+521 TFREAS
-532 VPNGMKTRQKVGIA
+532 I
-546 HNKCPAH
+546 KCPAH

-558 SRPQPL
+558 SHPQHL
-564 SPKLPRSIT
+564 SPKLPRSVT
-573 QQAVVLSPPPLS
+573 RQVAVLSPPPSS
-585 RARAAPA
+585 RARAAP
-592 VVSPAP
+592 
-598 SPRTRA
+598 
-604 APEQPQSILLI
+604 EQPKSILLV

-622 LCQNIPADI
+622 SHRNTPADI
-631 PVQIFVAD
+631 PVQIFV
-639 GDAELTDGDTEQ
+639 TDGDTEQ
-651 QKHREEL
+651 QKHSERL
-658 MISPSLPPPPPPPPL
+658 MVSPSSPPPPPPPPPL
-673 PPPLLPPPPLP
+673 PPPPPPPP
-684 PTLPL
+684 LPL

-704 SSDSPSES
+704 SSDSPTES
-712 PALHKQSDSP
+712 PALHKQDDSS
-722 RTSINN
+722 RRSINN
-728 YIGSMDEV
+728 CIGSMDEV

-780 EKDAT
+780 EKDVS
-785 KGSPNELERSIKAA
+785 KGSTNELERSIKAA
-799 MQRIKKVSAD
+799 IQRIKKVSAD
-809 SEEEDNDQNNGEWDS
+809 SEEEENNDQNNGEWDS

>member
-1 MEPQPDSL
+1 
-9 EGWVAVRDTAF
+9 
-20 AEPQPPPRLRFLV
+20 
-33 GWNGAEGAFA
+33 
-43 VTCHGRAEAAA
+43 
-54 QAPQSWA
+54 
-61 GLFSAPALRGVHRQL
+61 
-76 AALCPRL
+76 
-83 EPAFPALP
+83 
-91 PALPGAAAG
+91 
-100 GLWAV
+100 
-105 LFPGGAA
+105 
-112 PGEAELQELCRALE
+112 
-126 LYLGWALELC
+126 
-136 GGRVVLDA
+136 
-144 LFAADRRCDDEY
+144 
-156 FESLQELRGR
+156 
-166 ALRGHLARAKEALRR
+166 
-181 VLQQHKSAD
+181 
-190 TMVALMKVYEEED
+190 MVALMKVYEEED

-244 DNLGPRRVAALQK
+244 DNLGPKRVAALQK

-266 ESAVCSIQDITVNY
+266 ENAVCSIQDITVNY

-297 DEERFGKT
+297 DQERFGKT
-305 TWSSALPRLENL
+305 TWASALPRLENL

-344 KLMENLG
+344 KNLENLS
-351 EEEEN
+351 EQEEN
-356 LSVVEEL
+356 LTVVEEL
-363 EIQYYEM
+363 EIQYYET

-382 KHEEMLLIVQLDTI
+382 KHEEMLLIVQLDTLR
-396 KRQIKEKQD
+396 RQIKEKQD
-405 EVVYYDTCENPEEL
+405 EVVYYDTCESPEEL

-521 AFREASTWTTV
+521 TFRE
-532 VPNGMKTRQKVGIA
+532 
-546 HNKCPAH
+546 KCPAR

-558 SRPQPL
+558 SGPQPL
-564 SPKLPRSIT
+564 GPKLPRSIT
-573 QQAVVLSPPPLS
+573 QQAAVLSPPPSS
-585 RARAAPA
+585 RARAAL
-592 VVSPAP
+592 
-598 SPRTRA
+598 
-604 APEQPQSILLI
+604 EQPKSILI
-615 EAKESKA
+615 VEAKESKA
-622 LCQNIPADI
+622 SHQNTPADI
-631 PVQIFVAD
+631 PVQIFVTA
-639 GDAELTDGDTEQ
+639 GGSEQ
-651 QKHREEL
+651 QKHSEGL
-658 MISPSLPPPPPPPPL
+658 MVSPSSPPPPPPPPPPPL
-673 PPPLLPPPPLP
+673 PPPPPPPPLP
-684 PTLPL
+684 L
-689 QLKTPSATEDKPLPL
+689 QLKMPSAIEDKPLPL
-704 SSDSPSES
+704 SSDGPTES
-712 PALHKQSDSP
+712 PALHKQDDSS
-722 RTSINN
+722 RRSINN
-728 YIGSMDEV
+728 YVGSMDEV

-780 EKDAT
+780 EKDVS
-785 KGSPNELERSIKAA
+785 KGSTNELERSIKAVI
-799 MQRIKKVSAD
+799 QRIKKVSAD
-809 SEEEDNDQNNGEWDS
+809 SEEEENNDQNNGEWDS

>member
-1 MEPQPDSL
+1 
-9 EGWVAVRDTAF
+9 
-20 AEPQPPPRLRFLV
+20 
-33 GWNGAEGAFA
+33 
-43 VTCHGRAEAAA
+43 
-54 QAPQSWA
+54 
-61 GLFSAPALRGVHRQL
+61 
-76 AALCPRL
+76 
-83 EPAFPALP
+83 
-91 PALPGAAAG
+91 
-100 GLWAV
+100 
-105 LFPGGAA
+105 
-112 PGEAELQELCRALE
+112 
-126 LYLGWALELC
+126 
-136 GGRVVLDA
+136 
-144 LFAADRRCDDEY
+144 
-156 FESLQELRGR
+156 
-166 ALRGHLARAKEALRR
+166 
-181 VLQQHKSAD
+181 VLQQHKNAD

-219 LLQPFRDMRELATL
+219 LLQPFRDVRELATL

-244 DNLGPRRVAALQK
+244 DNLGPKRVAALQK

-266 ESAVCSIQDITVNY
+266 ENAVCSIQDITVNY

-297 DEERFGKT
+297 DQERFGKT
-305 TWSSALPRLENL
+305 TWASALPRLENL

-344 KLMENLG
+344 KNMENLS
-351 EEEEN
+351 EQEEN
-356 LSVVEEL
+356 LTVVEEL
-363 EIQYYEM
+363 EIQYYET

-382 KHEEMLLIVQLDTI
+382 KHEEMLLIVQLDTLR
-396 KRQIKEKQD
+396 RQIKEKQD
-405 EVVYYDTCENPEEL
+405 EVVYYDTCESPEEL

-447 TKRGTVCAR
+447 RKRGTVCAR

-521 AFREASTWTTV
+521 TFREAST
-532 VPNGMKTRQKVGIA
+532 
-546 HNKCPAH
+546 KCPAH

-558 SRPQPL
+558 SRPQHL
-564 SPKLPRSIT
+564 SPKLPRSVT
-573 QQAVVLSPPPLS
+573 QQVAVLSPPPLS
-585 RARAAPA
+585 RARAAP
-592 VVSPAP
+592 
-598 SPRTRA
+598 
-604 APEQPQSILLI
+604 EQPKSILLV
-615 EAKESKA
+615 EANESKA
-622 LCQNIPADI
+622 SRRNTPADI
-631 PVQIFVAD
+631 PVQIFV
-639 GDAELTDGDTEQ
+639 TDGDTEQ
-651 QKHREEL
+651 QKHSERL
-658 MISPSLPPPPPPPPL
+658 MVSPSSPPPPPPPPPPL
-673 PPPLLPPPPLP
+673 PPPPPPPP
-684 PTLPL
+684 LPL
-689 QLKTPSATEDKPLPL
+689 QLKTPSATGDKPLPL
-704 SSDSPSES
+704 SSDSPTES
-712 PALHKQSDSP
+712 PVLHKQDDSS
-722 RTSINN
+722 RRSINN

-780 EKDAT
+780 EKDVG
-785 KGSPNELERSIKAA
+785 KGSTNELERSIKAA
-799 MQRIKKVSAD
+799 IQRIKKVSAD
-809 SEEEDNDQNNGEWDS
+809 SEEEENNDQNNGEWDS

>member
-20 AEPQPPPRLRFLV
+20 AEPQPPSRLRFLV

-83 EPAFPALP
+83 EPAFPELP
-91 PALPGAAAG
+91 PALPGAAAS

-351 EEEEN
+351 EQEEN

-363 EIQYYEM
+363 EIQYYET

-521 AFREASTWTTV
+521 AFREASIWTT
-532 VPNGMKTRQKVGIA
+532 
-546 HNKCPAH
+546 KCPSH

-573 QQAVVLSPPPLS
+573 QQAVVLSPT
-585 RARAAPA
+585 
-592 VVSPAP
+592 P
-598 SPRTRA
+598 SPRARA

-622 LCQNIPADI
+622 LYQNISADI

-639 GDAELTDGDTEQ
+639 GDAER

-673 PPPLLPPPPLP
+673 PPPFLPPPPSP
-684 PTLPL
+684 PPLPL

-712 PALHKQSDSP
+712 PALHKQDLFVA
-722 RTSINN
+722 
-728 YIGSMDEV
+728 GSMDEV

-746 LRKVEQPNPYA
+746 LRRVEQPNPYA

-785 KGSPNELERSIKAA
+785 KGSPNELEKSIKAA

>member
-1 MEPQPDSL
+1 AMEPQPDSL

-43 VTCHGRAEAAA
+43 VTCHGRAEAAE

-76 AALCPRL
+76 SAVCPRL
-83 EPAFPALP
+83 EPAFPELP
-91 PALPGAAAG
+91 PALPGAASG

-112 PGEAELQELCRALE
+112 PDEAELQELCRALE

-144 LFAADRRCDDEY
+144 LFAADRCCDDEY
-156 FESLQELRGR
+156 FESLHELRGK

-257 DAEEWTKRA
+257 DADEWTKRA
-266 ESAVCSIQDITVNY
+266 ETAVCSIQDITVNY

-305 TWSSALPRLENL
+305 TWASALPRLENL
-317 KCMLAKET
+317 KYMLAKET

-339 RAGIQ
+339 RTGIQ

-351 EEEEN
+351 EQEEN

-363 EIQYYEM
+363 EIQYYET

-433 SEMTMLRQKTKQLE
+433 SAMTMLRQKTKQLE

-479 ESKKRFQQH
+479 ESRKRFQQH

-521 AFREASTWTTV
+521 VFREAST
-532 VPNGMKTRQKVGIA
+532 
-546 HNKCPAH
+546 KCPAH

-558 SRPQPL
+558 SRPQPR
-564 SPKLPRSIT
+564 SPKLPRGIP
-573 QQAVVLSPPPLS
+573 QQAVVLSPPPAS
-585 RARAAPA
+585 STGAAPA
-592 VVSPAP
+592 VLSPAP
-598 SPRTRA
+598 SSRVRTA
-604 APEQPQSILLI
+604 LEQPQSILLV
-615 EAKESKA
+615 EDKEPKA
-622 LCQNIPADI
+622 SCQNTPPADI
-631 PVQIFVAD
+631 PVQIFV
-639 GDAELTDGDTEQ
+639 TDGDTEE
-651 QKHREEL
+651 QKHSEEL
-658 MISPSLPPPPPPPPL
+658 MVSPCSAPPPPPPPPPL
-673 PPPLLPPPPLP
+673 PPLPPPPPP

-689 QLKTPSATEDKPLPL
+689 QLKPSATEDKPLPL

-712 PALHKQSDSP
+712 PALHNQDDSS
-722 RTSINN
+722 RRSINN
-728 YIGSMDEV
+728 CIGSMDEV

-772 LRKVNRDT
+772 LRKVNRDA
-780 EKDAT
+780 ERDVSR
-785 KGSPNELERSIKAA
+785 GSPNELERSIKAA

-809 SEEEDNDQNNGEWDS
+809 SEEEEDNDQNNGEWDS

>member
-1 MEPQPDSL
+1 
-9 EGWVAVRDTAF
+9 
-20 AEPQPPPRLRFLV
+20 
-33 GWNGAEGAFA
+33 
-43 VTCHGRAEAAA
+43 
-54 QAPQSWA
+54 
-61 GLFSAPALRGVHRQL
+61 
-76 AALCPRL
+76 
-83 EPAFPALP
+83 
-91 PALPGAAAG
+91 
-100 GLWAV
+100 
-105 LFPGGAA
+105 
-112 PGEAELQELCRALE
+112 
-126 LYLGWALELC
+126 
-136 GGRVVLDA
+136 
-144 LFAADRRCDDEY
+144 
-156 FESLQELRGR
+156 
-166 ALRGHLARAKEALRR
+166 
-181 VLQQHKSAD
+181 VLQQHKNAD

-244 DNLGPRRVAALQK
+244 DNLGPKRVAALQK

-266 ESAVCSIQDITVNY
+266 ENAVCSIQDITVNY

-297 DEERFGKT
+297 DQERFGKT
-305 TWSSALPRLENL
+305 TWATALPRLENL

-344 KLMENLG
+344 KNMENLS
-351 EEEEN
+351 EQEEN
-356 LSVVEEL
+356 LTVVEEL

-382 KHEEMLLIVQLDTI
+382 KHEEMLLIVQLDI
-396 KRQIKEKQD
+396 LRRQIKEKQD
-405 EVVYYDTCENPEEL
+405 EVVYYDTCEKPEEL

-479 ESKKRFQQH
+479 ESKKRFQRH

-521 AFREASTWTTV
+521 TFREAST
-532 VPNGMKTRQKVGIA
+532 
-546 HNKCPAH
+546 KCPAH

-573 QQAVVLSPPPLS
+573 QQAAVLSPPPLS
-585 RARAAPA
+585 RARAAP
-592 VVSPAP
+592 
-598 SPRTRA
+598 
-604 APEQPQSILLI
+604 EQPKSILLV

-622 LCQNIPADI
+622 SHQNTPADI
-631 PVQIFVAD
+631 PVQIFVT
-639 GDAELTDGDTEQ
+639 GGDTEQ
-651 QKHREEL
+651 QKHSEGP
-658 MISPSLPPPPPPPPL
+658 MVSPSSPPPPPPLPPPPPPPPL
-673 PPPLLPPPPLP
+673 P
-684 PTLPL
+684 L
-689 QLKTPSATEDKPLPL
+689 QLKTPSVTEDKPLPL
-704 SSDSPSES
+704 SSNSPTES
-712 PALHKQSDSP
+712 PALRKQDDSS
-722 RTSINN
+722 RRSINN

-757 SVKDNILSAIRQGVK
+757 SVKDNILFAIRQGVK

-780 EKDAT
+780 EKDVS
-785 KGSPNELERSIKAA
+785 KGSTNELERSIKAVI
-799 MQRIKKVSAD
+799 QRIKKVSAD
-809 SEEEDNDQNNGEWDS
+809 SEEEENNDENNGEWDS

>member
-1 MEPQPDSL
+1 
-9 EGWVAVRDTAF
+9 
-20 AEPQPPPRLRFLV
+20 
-33 GWNGAEGAFA
+33 
-43 VTCHGRAEAAA
+43 
-54 QAPQSWA
+54 
-61 GLFSAPALRGVHRQL
+61 
-76 AALCPRL
+76 
-83 EPAFPALP
+83 
-91 PALPGAAAG
+91 
-100 GLWAV
+100 
-105 LFPGGAA
+105 
-112 PGEAELQELCRALE
+112 
-126 LYLGWALELC
+126 
-136 GGRVVLDA
+136 
-144 LFAADRRCDDEY
+144 
-156 FESLQELRGR
+156 
-166 ALRGHLARAKEALRR
+166 
-181 VLQQHKSAD
+181 
-190 TMVALMKVYEEED
+190 MVALMKVYEEED

-219 LLQPFRDMRELATL
+219 LLQPFRDVRELATL

-244 DNLGPRRVAALQK
+244 DNLGPKRVAALQK

-266 ESAVCSIQDITVNY
+266 ENAVCSIQDITVNY

-297 DEERFGKT
+297 DQERFGKT
-305 TWSSALPRLENL
+305 TWASALPRLENL

-344 KLMENLG
+344 KNMENLS
-351 EEEEN
+351 EQEEN
-356 LSVVEEL
+356 LTVVEEL
-363 EIQYYEM
+363 EIQYYET

-382 KHEEMLLIVQLDTI
+382 KHEEMLLIVQLDTLR
-396 KRQIKEKQD
+396 RQIKEKQD
-405 EVVYYDTCENPEEL
+405 EVVYYDTCESPEEL

-447 TKRGTVCAR
+447 RKRGTVCAR

-521 AFREASTWTTV
+521 TFRE
-532 VPNGMKTRQKVGIA
+532 
-546 HNKCPAH
+546 KCPAH

-558 SRPQPL
+558 SRPQHL
-564 SPKLPRSIT
+564 SPKLPRSVT
-573 QQAVVLSPPPLS
+573 QQVAVLSPPPLS
-585 RARAAPA
+585 RARAAP
-592 VVSPAP
+592 
-598 SPRTRA
+598 
-604 APEQPQSILLI
+604 EQPKSILLV
-615 EAKESKA
+615 EANESKA
-622 LCQNIPADI
+622 SRRNTPADI
-631 PVQIFVAD
+631 PVQIFV
-639 GDAELTDGDTEQ
+639 TDGDTEQ
-651 QKHREEL
+651 QKHSERL
-658 MISPSLPPPPPPPPL
+658 MVSPSSPPPPPPPPPPL
-673 PPPLLPPPPLP
+673 PPPPPPPP
-684 PTLPL
+684 LPL
-689 QLKTPSATEDKPLPL
+689 QLKTPSATGDKPLPL
-704 SSDSPSES
+704 SSDSPTES
-712 PALHKQSDSP
+712 PVLHKQDDSS
-722 RTSINN
+722 RRSINN

-780 EKDAT
+780 EKDVG
-785 KGSPNELERSIKAA
+785 KGSTNELERSIKAA
-799 MQRIKKVSAD
+799 IQRIKKVSAD
-809 SEEEDNDQNNGEWDS
+809 SEEEENNDQNNGEWDS

>member
-20 AEPQPPPRLRFLV
+20 VEPQPSRLRFLV
-33 GWNGAEGAFA
+33 GWNGVEGAFA
-43 VTCHGRAEAAA
+43 VTCHGRAEAR
-54 QAPQSWA
+54 APQSWA
-61 GLFSAPALRGVHRQL
+61 GLFSAPALRGIHRQL
-76 AALCPRL
+76 AAVCPRL

-91 PALPGAAAG
+91 PTLPGAAAAAG

-112 PGEAELQELCRALE
+112 PGEAEVQELCRELE

-144 LFAADRRCDDEY
+144 LFAPDRCCDDEY
-156 FESLQELRGR
+156 FESLHELRGR

-181 VLQQHKSAD
+181 VLQQHKNAD

-244 DNLGPRRVAALQK
+244 DNLGPKRVAALQK

-266 ESAVCSIQDITVNY
+266 ENAVCSIQDITVNY

-297 DEERFGKT
+297 DQERFGKT
-305 TWSSALPRLENL
+305 TWASALPRLENL

-344 KLMENLG
+344 KNMENLS
-351 EEEEN
+351 EQEEN
-356 LSVVEEL
+356 LTVVEEL
-363 EIQYYEM
+363 EIQYYET

-382 KHEEMLLIVQLDTI
+382 KHEEMLLIVQLDTLR
-396 KRQIKEKQD
+396 RQIKEKQD

-419 KVIEQTMGQHYANL
+419 QVIEQTMGQHYANL

-521 AFREASTWTTV
+521 TFRE
-532 VPNGMKTRQKVGIA
+532 
-546 HNKCPAH
+546 KCPAH

-558 SRPQPL
+558 SRPQHL
-564 SPKLPRSIT
+564 SPKLPRSVA
-573 QQAVVLSPPPLS
+573 QQVAVLSPPPLS
-585 RARAAPA
+585 RARAAP
-592 VVSPAP
+592 
-598 SPRTRA
+598 
-604 APEQPQSILLI
+604 EQPKSILLV

-622 LCQNIPADI
+622 SHRNTPADI
-631 PVQIFVAD
+631 PVRIFV
-639 GDAELTDGDTEQ
+639 TDGDTEQ
-651 QKHREEL
+651 QKHSERL
-658 MISPSLPPPPPPPPL
+658 TVSPSSPPLPPPPPPPPL
-673 PPPLLPPPPLP
+673 PPPPPPPP
-684 PTLPL
+684 LPL

-704 SSDSPSES
+704 SSDSPTES
-712 PALHKQSDSP
+712 PALHKQDDSSRRP
-722 RTSINN
+722 INN

-736 LASLKRSEVH
+736 LASLKRGEVH
-746 LRKVEQPNPYA
+746 LRKAEQPNPYA

-780 EKDAT
+780 EKDVS
-785 KGSPNELERSIKAA
+785 KGSTNELERSIKAA
-799 MQRIKKVSAD
+799 IQRIKKVSAD
-809 SEEEDNDQNNGEWDS
+809 SEEEENNDQNNGEWDS

>member
-43 VTCHGRAEAAA
+43 VTCHGRAEAAE

-61 GLFSAPALRGVHRQL
+61 GLFSAPALRGVHLQL
-76 AALCPRL
+76 SAVCPRL
-83 EPAFPALP
+83 EPAFPELP
-91 PALPGAAAG
+91 PALPGAASG

-112 PGEAELQELCRALE
+112 PDEAELQELCRALE

-144 LFAADRRCDDEY
+144 LFAADRCCDDEY
-156 FESLQELRGR
+156 FESLHELRGK

-257 DAEEWTKRA
+257 DADEWTKRA

-305 TWSSALPRLENL
+305 TWASALPRLENL
-317 KCMLAKET
+317 KYMLAKET

-339 RAGIQ
+339 RTGIQ

-351 EEEEN
+351 EQEEN
-356 LSVVEEL
+356 LSIVEEL
-363 EIQYYEM
+363 EIQYYET

-419 KVIEQTMGQHYANL
+419 KVIEQTMGQHYTDL
-433 SEMTMLRQKTKQLE
+433 SAMTMLRQKTKQLE

-479 ESKKRFQQH
+479 ESRKRFQQH

-521 AFREASTWTTV
+521 VFREAST
-532 VPNGMKTRQKVGIA
+532 
-546 HNKCPAH
+546 KCPAH
-553 VVLKT
+553 VVVKT
-558 SRPQPL
+558 SRPQPR
-564 SPKLPRSIT
+564 SPKLPRGIP
-573 QQAVVLSPPPLS
+573 QQAVVLSPPPAS
-585 RARAAPA
+585 STGAAPT
-592 VVSPAP
+592 VLSPAP
-598 SPRTRA
+598 SSRVRA
-604 APEQPQSILLI
+604 ALEQPQSILLV
-615 EAKESKA
+615 EDKEPKA
-622 LCQNIPADI
+622 SCQNTPADI
-631 PVQIFVAD
+631 PVQIFVT
-639 GDAELTDGDTEQ
+639 GGDTEE
-651 QKHREEL
+651 QKHSEEL
-658 MISPSLPPPPPPPPL
+658 MVSPCSPPPPPPPPRKQ
-673 PPPLLPPPPLP
+673 PPCL
-684 PTLPL
+684 TVWSK
-689 QLKTPSATEDKPLPL
+689 QQ
-704 SSDSPSES
+704 S
-712 PALHKQSDSP
+712 PAGVKHKLVCIRRSNGNSQYGFLH
-722 RTSINN
+722 
-728 YIGSMDEV
+728 GSMDEV

-746 LRKVEQPNPYA
+746 LRKAEQPNPYA
-757 SVKDNILSAIRQGVK
+757 SVKDSILSAIRQGVK

-780 EKDAT
+780 ERDGSR
-785 KGSPNELERSIKAA
+785 GSPNELERSIKAA

-809 SEEEDNDQNNGEWDS
+809 SEEEEDNDQNNGEWDS

>member
-1 MEPQPDSL
+1 
-9 EGWVAVRDTAF
+9 
-20 AEPQPPPRLRFLV
+20 
-33 GWNGAEGAFA
+33 
-43 VTCHGRAEAAA
+43 
-54 QAPQSWA
+54 
-61 GLFSAPALRGVHRQL
+61 
-76 AALCPRL
+76 
-83 EPAFPALP
+83 
-91 PALPGAAAG
+91 
-100 GLWAV
+100 
-105 LFPGGAA
+105 
-112 PGEAELQELCRALE
+112 
-126 LYLGWALELC
+126 
-136 GGRVVLDA
+136 
-144 LFAADRRCDDEY
+144 
-156 FESLQELRGR
+156 
-166 ALRGHLARAKEALRR
+166 

-203 EAYQD
+203 ETYQD

-244 DNLGPRRVAALQK
+244 DNLGPKRVATLQK

-266 ESAVCSIQDITVNY
+266 ENAVRSIQDITVNY

-288 AAMHKQMEQ
+288 AAMQKQMEQ
-297 DEERFGKT
+297 DQERFGKT
-305 TWSSALPRLENL
+305 TWASALPRLENL

-339 RAGIQ
+339 RAGIH
-344 KLMENLG
+344 KNMENLS
-351 EEEEN
+351 EQEEN
-356 LSVVEEL
+356 LTVVEEL
-363 EIQYYEM
+363 EIHYYET

-382 KHEEMLLIVQLDTI
+382 KHEEMLLIVQLDTLRRHI
-396 KRQIKEKQD
+396 QEKQD

-479 ESKKRFQQH
+479 ESKKRFLQH

-521 AFREASTWTTV
+521 TFREAST
-532 VPNGMKTRQKVGIA
+532 
-546 HNKCPAH
+546 KCPAH

-558 SRPQPL
+558 SHPQPL

-573 QQAVVLSPPPLS
+573 QQVAGMSRPPS
-585 RARAAPA
+585 
-592 VVSPAP
+592 S
-598 SPRTRA
+598 RTRV
-604 APEQPQSILLI
+604 APEQPKSILVV

-622 LCQNIPADI
+622 SHQNIPADI
-631 PVQIFVAD
+631 PVQIFV
-639 GDAELTDGDTEQ
+639 TDGDTEQ
-651 QKHREEL
+651 QKHSEGL
-658 MISPSLPPPPPPPPL
+658 MFSPSSSPPSPPPGLMVSPSSPPPPPPGL
-673 PPPLLPPPPLP
+673 M
-684 PTLPL
+684 
-689 QLKTPSATEDKPLPL
+689 LKTPSATEDKPLPL
-704 SSDSPSES
+704 STDGPTERS
-712 PALHKQSDSP
+712 ALHKQEDSS
-722 RTSINN
+722 RRSINN

-736 LASLKRSEVH
+736 LASLKRGEVH
-746 LRKVEQPNPYA
+746 LRKVEQANPYA

-780 EKDAT
+780 EKDVG
-785 KGSPNELERSIKAA
+785 KGSTNELERSIKAA
-799 MQRIKKVSAD
+799 IQRIKKVSAD
-809 SEEEDNDQNNGEWDS
+809 SEEEENNDQNNGEWD